1 MIDFELSEEQRVLQ
15 ASVREMCER
24 LIIPNARR
32 WDEEERFPH
41 EIVPALG
48 DMGLLGMQIP
58 EAYGGAGMRFHDY
71 VIALEEVA
79 RADASVGLTM
89 ASHNSLCTGHIYLA
103 GNDAQKQKYL
113 PRLASGKALGAWGLT
128 EPGSG
133 SDAGAARTRAVR
145 KSAGSAGWAG
155 WAGSAGSAG
164 SATSDRWVINGTK
177 TFITQGSVGEIF
189 VILASTSPDKKAKG
203 LTAFIIER
211 GTPGFRTGKRI
222 EKMGLHASD
231 TTELVLEEV
240 EVDDGQRLG
249 EIDHGFFDT
258 LRILDKGR
266 IGIGAWSIGIGR
278 AAFEAARRYAKDRVQ
293 FDKPI
298 GEFQAIQHMLADM
311 ATELDAA
318 RLLVWRAAW
327 MQDQGRRTTAE
338 SSIAKYYAA
347 RATMRAC
354 NAAVQIHGGYGYT
367 REYDVERYLRD
378 AKLAEIGEGTNEV
391 QKMVIARE
399 LLRAAAE
406 TGNAAAGG

>member
-1 MIDFELSEEQRVLQ
+1 MTDFDLTEEQRVLQ
-15 ASVREMCER
+15 SSVRELCER
-24 LIIPNARR
+24 LIVPNARR
-32 WDEEERFPH
+32 WDEEETFPH
-41 EIVPALG
+41 EIIPAMG
-48 DMGLLGMQIP
+48 EMGLLGMQIP
-58 EAYGGAGMRFHDY
+58 EQYGGAGMKFCDY
-71 VIALEEVA
+71 VVALEEVA

-103 GNDAQKQKYL
+103 GNEAQRQKYL
-113 PRLASGKALGAWGLT
+113 PRLASGKVLGGWGLT

-145 KSAGSAGWAG
+145 KAGSP
-155 WAGSAGSAG
+155 
-164 SATSDRWVINGTK
+164 DRWVINGTK
-177 TFITQGSVGEIF
+177 TFITQGSVGAIY
-189 VILASTSPDKKAKG
+189 VVLASTSPEKKAKG
-203 LTAFIIER
+203 LTAFIVER
-211 GTPGFRTGKRI
+211 GAPGFRTGKKI

-231 TTELVLEEV
+231 TTELVFEDV
-240 EVDDGQRLG
+240 EVGDDARLG
-249 EIDHGFFDT
+249 DIDQGFFDT
-258 LRILDKGR
+258 LRVLDKGR
-266 IGIGAWSIGIGR
+266 VGIGAWSVGIGR
-278 AAFEAARRYAKDRVQ
+278 AAFEAARRYAKERVQ

-298 GEFQAIQHMLADM
+298 SDFQAIQHMLADM

-327 MQDQGRRTTAE
+327 LQDQGKKTTRE
-338 SSIAKYYAA
+338 SSVAKYYAA

-367 REYDVERYLRD
+367 REFDVERYLRD

-406 TGNAAAGG
+406 GGE